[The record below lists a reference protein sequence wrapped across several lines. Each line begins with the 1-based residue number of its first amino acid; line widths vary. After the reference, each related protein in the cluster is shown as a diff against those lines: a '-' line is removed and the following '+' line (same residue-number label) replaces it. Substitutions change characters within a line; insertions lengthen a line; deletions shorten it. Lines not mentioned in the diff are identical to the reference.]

1 MLMATKQAATFR
13 NTVPNGTYGVL
24 SKTEGKATFTA
35 DAAGTEVHTLRLE
48 AGTKLYGLK
57 AHHDNLGA
65 GTSIK
70 VGYAYVDAN
79 HGAAVDDAFCSG
91 ATTSPGVLEFEAKP
105 ITLNHPT
112 ILTVTSA
119 GIATGDVVVIPEY
132 EYRGV

>member
-1 MLMATKQAATFR
+1 MATKQAATFR
-13 NTVPNGTYGVL
+13 STVPNGTFGNL
-24 SKTEGKATFTA
+24 CKTEGKAIF
-35 DAAGTEVHTLRLE
+35 AAEAANTVIQTLKLE

-70 VGYAYVDAN
+70 VGYAYVDAT

-91 ATTSPGVLEFEAKP
+91 ATTSAGVLEFNGKP
-105 ITLNHPT
+105 ITLDHPA
-112 ILTVTSA
+112 ILTVTNT
-119 GIATGDVVVIPEY
+119 GTATGEVVVIPEY